1 MFLPSSNLLLLPLRI
16 GRTARAGAEGQAVT
30 FIEDADRRLL
40 KEIVKKTGVQMQQR
54 EVPAAA
60 VQQWQGKVEGS
71 HGDVWRVL
79 KEERE
84 EKEMRQ
90 VGGPATIFLHR
101 MSVANMQQCWV
112 PPRMS
117 SPLGLHVR
125 PVPWA
130 VLGSCVPDGL
140 CIVHLQ
146 AEMEASK
153 MHNVLEYEDEIK
165 ARPARTWFQ
174 SERQK
179 TDVKKRSAEAA
190 ADGEDGEEQVG
201 ACRGHGDAPSAGTM
215 LQLRCSNNLLIST
228 CLYQLLS
235 CALSRLLNGMCLG
248 ALQGGKGKGSKEERK
263 ARKKAEH
270 TKKTREEESGPRGKN
285 KLAQETEMF
294 TKVRKLQH
302 RNPQHRYPACQGD
315 DSGCGGLSV

>member
-1 MFLPSSNLLLLPLRI
+1 MPDADMPLSWDHLLLSYSLCLLVCPL
-16 GRTARAGAEGQAVT
+16 T
-30 FIEDADRRLL
+30 
-40 KEIVKKTGVQMQQR
+40 
-54 EVPAAA
+54 
-60 VQQWQGKVEGS
+60 
-71 HGDVWRVL
+71 
-79 KEERE
+79 
-84 EKEMRQ
+84 
-90 VGGPATIFLHR
+90 
-101 MSVANMQQCWV
+101 SVIWE
-112 PPRMS
+112 
-117 SPLGLHVR
+117 SPHE
-125 PVPWA
+125 
-130 VLGSCVPDGL
+130 SL

-201 ACRGHGDAPSAGTM
+201 VCKGHGDAPPLHQQAQCFL
-215 LQLRCSNNLLIST
+215 LQLRCSNNLLLST
-228 CLYQLLS
+228 CFYQF
-235 CALSRLLNGMCLG
+235 CALYLGRSKRCLG
-248 ALQGGKGKGSKEERK
+248 VLQGGKGKGSKEERK

-294 TKVRKLQH
+294 TKVGQQQH
-302 RNPQHRYPACQGD
+302 RLRYP
-315 DSGCGGLSV
+315 